1 MIRPICIFNKL
12 ERSYSLTAMASRLL
26 PLRRLSRLLLKPP
39 SSPPSSNFRPCFYL
53 LEAFRSLH
61 LSDNS
66 HGPLHWIASRSFCSP
81 PSNLN
86 EGPAAIDYRYFPIF
100 HIVRKEK
107 IFLSFK
113 GVLGSRTGTST
124 KLDLHSGK
132 KTSIKLLALAFIFF
146 CCRICLF

>member
-1 MIRPICIFNKL
+1 MIGLILGQFIAGPMIRPIWIFNKL
-12 ERSYSLTAMASRLL
+12 ERSCSLTAMASRLL
-26 PLRRLSRLLLKPP
+26 PLRRLSRLLLKSP

-53 LEAFRSLH
+53 LEASRSLY

-100 HIVRKEK
+100 LHIVRKEK

-113 GVLGSRTGTST
+113 GVLGSRNGAST

-132 KTSIKLLALAFIFF
+132 KYP
-146 CCRICLF
+146 